1 MSCVDVD
8 ECTEQG
14 KETCS
19 QICLNA
25 PGTYSCGCLS
35 GYCWSLMAASA
46 NSAVSPKEGRQHW
59 APPGMPGTSGYL
71 LMCASHLWKVLWSPL
86 CPIG

>member
-1 MSCVDVD
+1 MHLLSLQRCWCTPGYQLAEDGMSCVDVD

-14 KETCS
+14 KRTCS

-35 GYCWSLMAASA
+35 GYLLEPDGHICKL
-46 NSAVSPKEGRQHW
+46 
-59 APPGMPGTSGYL
+59 SGK
-71 LMCASHLWKVLWSPL
+71 S
-86 CPIG
+86 

>member
-35 GYCWSLMAASA
+35 GYLLE
-46 NSAVSPKEGRQHW
+46 PDGRICKL
-59 APPGMPGTSGYL
+59 SGK
-71 LMCASHLWKVLWSPL
+71 S
-86 CPIG
+86 

>member
-1 MSCVDVD
+1 MHLLSPQRCWCAPGYQLAEDGMSCVDVD
-8 ECTEQG
+8 ECSEQG

-35 GYCWSLMAASA
+35 GYLLE
-46 NSAVSPKEGRQHW
+46 PDGRICKL
-59 APPGMPGTSGYL
+59 SGK
-71 LMCASHLWKVLWSPL
+71 S
-86 CPIG
+86 